1 MEASAISAENL
12 TYAYKANGDE
22 PRLVFEDISFDVRR
36 SEIVCLVGPSGCG
49 KSTLLNIVAGFL
61 SPHRGAI
68 RLAEGEKGKTGKV
81 GYIFQRDALLPWR
94 SVKKNLLLADELRR
108 EANSER
114 EEAKIRDYLKVF
126 NLDESVLGKYP
137 AELSGGMR
145 QRVSIVQSLMTEP
158 DILLLDEPFS
168 ALDFYTKLKL
178 EGEFRAMVSGTGK
191 AALFVTHDIDEAIA
205 MGDRILVM
213 GDSPKGIVD
222 EVKIEF
228 DSGSRLSP
236 EAIRGHARFGEYF
249 SRVWG
254 ELRENS
260 NAGLVL

>member
-1 MEASAISAENL
+1 MGPPAISAENL
-12 TYAYKANGDE
+12 AYAYKANGDMS
-22 PRLVFEDISFDVRR
+22 RLVFEGVSFDVRR
-36 SEIVCLVGPSGCG
+36 SEVVCLVGPSGCG
-49 KSTLLNIVAGFL
+49 KSTLLSLIAGFL
-61 SPHRGAI
+61 TPNH
-68 RLAEGEKGKTGKV
+68 GEIHVAAGEHGLGRV
-81 GYIFQRDALLPWR
+81 GYIFQSDALLPWR
-94 SVKKNLLLADELRR
+94 TVKGNLSLADELRR
-108 EANSER
+108 EGNQER
-114 EEAKIRDYLKVF
+114 DQAKIRDYLNVF
-126 NLDESVLGKYP
+126 NLDGSVLEKYP

-178 EGEFRAMVSGTGK
+178 ESEFRAMVSGTGK

-205 MGDRILVM
+205 MGDRILIM
-213 GDSPKGIVD
+213 GDSPKGIVN

-249 SRVWG
+249 SRVWE

-260 NAGLVL
+260 NAGLML

>member
-1 MEASAISAENL
+1 MSPAISAESL
-12 TYAYKANGDE
+12 AYAYKTNGDDLY
-22 PRLVFEDISFDVRR
+22 PVFEGISFDVRH

-49 KSTLLNIVAGFL
+49 KSTLLNLIAGFL
-61 SPHRGAI
+61 TPLRGTI
-68 RLAEGEKGKTGKV
+68 RVAAGKQGSKGRV

-94 SVKKNLLLADELRR
+94 TVKGNLSLADELRR
-108 EANSER
+108 EGNQKCG
-114 EEAKIRDYLKVF
+114 EARIRDYLNVF
-126 NLDESVLGKYP
+126 NLDDSVLEKYP

-178 EGEFRAMVSGTGK
+178 EAEFRSMVSGTGK

-205 MGDRILVM
+205 MGDRILIM
-213 GDSPKGIVD
+213 GDCPKGVVD

-249 SRVWG
+249 SRVWD
-254 ELRENS
+254 ELRER
-260 NAGLVL
+260 L